1 MQEIPGVAG
10 WSTVTILGNPAF
22 GEPVDRG
29 IPDATV
35 ARLPVYLRALTAL
48 RDRGVVTCSSNEL
61 AETVGVNP
69 AKLRKD
75 LSYLGSYGTR
85 GVGYEVDFL
94 WHQIAREIGQTQDWN
109 VAIVGVGH
117 LGTALSSYQGFS
129 ARGIRVAA
137 LVDADPDRIGRVVS
151 GIEVTALDDL
161 SATVDTHGIAIGIVA
176 TPGDAAQRVA
186 DALVDAGVTS
196 ILNFAPALVQVPEGV
211 GVRQVDLSIELQI
224 LAYHEQRKMQGGVP
238 SSDEV
243 IG

>member
-10 WSTVTILGNPAF
+10 WSTVTILGNPPF

-48 RDRGVVTCSSNEL
+48 RDRGVITCSSNEL
-61 AETVGVNP
+61 AESVGVNP

-85 GVGYEVDFL
+85 GVGYEVEFL

-129 ARGIRVAA
+129 TRGIRVAA
-137 LVDADPDRIGRVVS
+137 LVDADPERVGQIVS
-151 GIEVTALDDL
+151 GIEVTALKDL
-161 SATVDTHGIAIGIVA
+161 PTTITKHGIAIGIIA
-176 TPGDAAQRVA
+176 TPGDAAQQVA
-186 DALVDAGVTS
+186 DALVAAGITS
-196 ILNFAPALVQVPEGV
+196 ILNFAPALVQVPDGV
-211 GVRQVDLSIELQI
+211 DVRQVDLSIELQI
-224 LAYHEQRKMQGGVP
+224 LAYHEQRKTQVDAAGAEG
-238 SSDEV
+238 V

>member
-1 MQEIPGVAG
+1 MNFI
-10 WSTVTILGNPAF
+10 GNPPF
-22 GEPVDRG
+22 GESADRG

-61 AETVGVNP
+61 AEQVGVNP

-94 WHQIAREIGQTQDWN
+94 LHQIAREIGQTQDWN
-109 VAIVGVGH
+109 IAIVGVGH
-117 LGTALSSYQGFS
+117 LGTALSSYQGFTT
-129 ARGIRVAA
+129 RGIRVAA
-137 LVDADPDRIGRVVS
+137 LVDAHPERIGQTVS
-151 GIEVTALDDL
+151 GITVTSLADL
-161 SATVDTHGIAIGIVA
+161 GATVAEQSVAIGIIA
-176 TPGDAAQRVA
+176 TPGEAAQEVA

-196 ILNFAPALVQVPEGV
+196 ILNFAPALVQVPDGV
-211 GVRQVDLSIELQI
+211 DVRQVDLSIELQI
-224 LAYHEQRKMQGGVP
+224 LAYHEQRKTQGDAAALGRA
-238 SSDEV
+238 EGA